1 MKRVAVIGGGVAG
14 MQTALRLAEQGVEP
28 VIIEKE
34 AELGGKLRGWHV
46 LFPSFTPASEILTE
60 LRRRI
65 AERGIEVMT
74 RTEARGFSREGVQL
88 PDGRMLAC
96 DSVVVCSGFTLFD
109 ASIKEEYGYGIY
121 DNVFTTVD
129 IERMLNEGRVAKA
142 DGSRPRRIA
151 FLHCVG
157 SRDEKVCQQHCSK
170 VCCITGVKQAMEMRQ
185 MFPEADV
192 FNFYMD
198 IRMFG
203 PGYEEMYREA
213 QQKYNIHFIRGRISE
228 ASPMID
234 GRVQIKAEDTLTGR
248 PLRMS
253 VDMLILIVGMRAND
267 DNAAFAEGAGLN
279 RAPSGFM
286 APRDMFLGNVKSNVE
301 GIFYAGTVTAPK
313 NIGESLNEGT
323 APPPAAAPRGG
334 GVAKGAETFGYT
346 ISKPRAID
354 IDRNNLRKSDEI
366 LREMPELQA
375 CIGCGACTAVCT
387 AGNLTEFNFR
397 KVHTLVRR
405 GEYQG
410 AYEEMNKCMLCGK
423 CRLVCPRGINTRG
436 VVMLI
441 KRKLGDF

>member
-109 ASIKEEYGYGIY
+109 ASIKEEYGYGVY
-121 DNVFTTVD
+121 DNVFTSAD
-129 IERMLNEGRVAKA
+129 IERMLNEGNVTTSSGR
-142 DGSRPRRIA
+142 RPRRIA
-151 FLHCVG
+151 LLHCVG
-157 SRDEKVCQQHCSK
+157 SRDEKVCQAHCSR
-170 VCCITGVKQAMEMRQ
+170 VCCITGVKQAMELKRL
-185 MFPEADV
+185 FPDADV

-213 QQKYNIHFIRGRISE
+213 QQNYNIHFVRGRISE
-228 ASPMID
+228 ASPTYD
-234 GRVQIKAEDTLTGR
+234 GRLQIKAEDTLTGR

-253 VDMLILIVGMRAND
+253 VDMLVLLVGMRAND
-267 DNAAFAEGAGLN
+267 SNADFAASAGL
-279 RAPSGFM
+279 RQAPSGFM
-286 APRDMFLGNVKSNVE
+286 EPQDLFLNSARSGVD

-313 NIGESLNEGT
+313 NIGETLNEADAAVEALT
-323 APPPAAAPRGG
+323 A
-334 GVAKGAETFGYT
+334 Y
-346 ISKPRAID
+346 
-354 IDRNNLRKSDEI
+354 
-366 LREMPELQA
+366 
-375 CIGCGACTAVCT
+375 
-387 AGNLTEFNFR
+387 
-397 KVHTLVRR
+397 
-405 GEYQG
+405 
-410 AYEEMNKCMLCGK
+410 
-423 CRLVCPRGINTRG
+423 
-436 VVMLI
+436 
-441 KRKLGDF
+441 LGRV